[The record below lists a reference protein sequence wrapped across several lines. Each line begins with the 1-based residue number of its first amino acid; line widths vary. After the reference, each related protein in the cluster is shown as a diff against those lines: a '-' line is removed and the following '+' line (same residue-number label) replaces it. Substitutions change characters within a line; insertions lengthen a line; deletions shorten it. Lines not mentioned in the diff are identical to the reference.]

1 MKKGDLNLKEIDL
14 KRMGRRIRNQREA
27 IHMTRAQLAAKL
39 GVSGKFVADI
49 EYGDKGVSIQTLYR
63 LTQILTL
70 SADYILAGDKSVV
83 GDAADPEIERIK
95 ENIMGPLSAC
105 SLEQL
110 KCMEQISRYYVEGI
124 VGVEE

>member
-1 MKKGDLNLKEIDL
+1 MKKGDSTLKEIDL
-14 KRMGRRIRNQREA
+14 KKMGRRIRNQREA
-27 IHMTRAQLAAKL
+27 IHMTRAQLAARL

-63 LTQILTL
+63 LTQILNL
-70 SADYILAGDKSVV
+70 SADYILAGDRAA

>member
-1 MKKGDLNLKEIDL
+1 M
-14 KRMGRRIRNQREA
+14 
-27 IHMTRAQLAAKL
+27 
-39 GVSGKFVADI
+39 
-49 EYGDKGVSIQTLYR
+49 
-63 LTQILTL
+63 
-70 SADYILAGDKSVV
+70 V

>member
-1 MKKGDLNLKEIDL
+1 MRKSNSNLKEIDL

-27 IHMTRAQLAAKL
+27 VHMTRAQLAAKL
-39 GVSGKFVADI
+39 GVPGKFVADI

-63 LTQILTL
+63 LTQILNL
-70 SADYILAGDKSVV
+70 SADYILAGDRAA
-83 GDAADPEIERIK
+83 GDAADPEVERIK

>member
-1 MKKGDLNLKEIDL
+1 MKKGDSTLKEIDL
-14 KRMGRRIRNQREA
+14 NKMGRRIRNQREA
-27 IHMTRAQLAAKL
+27 IHMTRAQLATKL
-39 GVSGKFVADI
+39 GVSSKFVADI

-63 LTQILTL
+63 LSQILNL
-70 SADYILAGDKSVV
+70 STDYILAGESAV
-83 GDAADPEIERIK
+83 GDAADPEVERIK

-124 VGVEE
+124 VGVDE

>member
-1 MKKGDLNLKEIDL
+1 MKKSNSNLKEIDL
-14 KRMGRRIRNQREA
+14 KRMGRRIRTQREA
-27 IHMTRAQLAAKL
+27 VHMTRAQLAAKL

-63 LTQILTL
+63 LTQILNL
-70 SADYILAGDKSVV
+70 SADYILAGDRAV
-83 GDAADPEIERIK
+83 GDAADPEVERIK